1 MFGSRFAPWHP
12 GQCPALGVRAMYLTN
27 ALNTKEQP
35 AAEKVMTKQQIKLGG
50 LLLLVSSVLIPVPS
64 TACQASAGSLSS
76 AQGSDRLDELAA
88 LPSSLSPERLDLL
101 QSIASGPQN
110 SQPAQRRLRR
120 MFFQSL
126 YEHPRTARQ
135 VAIRDSVLRLADR
148 RHQYVRVRLS
158 NRTVLTGTIYGA
170 NRQGFML
177 QTDIAH
183 TRRVTYTELA
193 EPVQPV
199 AGVGT
204 RMVRGLETTG
214 LVVALVILIP
224 ITIPL
229 VMTGIVRE

>member
-1 MFGSRFAPWHP
+1 M
-12 GQCPALGVRAMYLTN
+12 
-27 ALNTKEQP
+27 
-35 AAEKVMTKQQIKLGG
+35 
-50 LLLLVSSVLIPVPS
+50 
-64 TACQASAGSLSS
+64 
-76 AQGSDRLDELAA
+76 
-88 LPSSLSPERLDLL
+88 
-101 QSIASGPQN
+101 
-110 SQPAQRRLRR
+110 
-120 MFFQSL
+120 
-126 YEHPRTARQ
+126 
-135 VAIRDSVLRLADR
+135 RDSVLRLADR

-183 TRRVTYTELA
+183 TRRITYTELA

-199 AGVGT
+199 AGAGT